1 MVKDLEYNRKAVAK
15 WRKLNR
21 ERYLEQHKAC
31 QIKRYYFKKESER
44 MRNID
49 IDIFYFKDK

>member
-1 MVKDLEYNRKAVAK
+1 MVKDLEYNRQVVAK
-15 WRKLNR
+15 WRKSNR
-21 ERYLEQHKAC
+21 ERYSEHHKAC

-49 IDIFYFKDK
+49 TDIFLY

>member
-21 ERYLEQHKAC
+21 ERYLEQHKLC

-44 MRNID
+44 MRKID
-49 IDIFYFKDK
+49 TDIFLY